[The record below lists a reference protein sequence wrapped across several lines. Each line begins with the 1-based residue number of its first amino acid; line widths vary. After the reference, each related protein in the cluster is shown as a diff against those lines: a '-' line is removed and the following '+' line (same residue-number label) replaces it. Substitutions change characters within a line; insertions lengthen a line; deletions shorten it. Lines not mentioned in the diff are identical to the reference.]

1 MDGQTHKLLHRLDT
15 HTIEA
20 GLGTANTHL
29 EQWIEN
35 ERTNGW
41 CWWWI
46 WQRLDSRPHR
56 STTNTNHI
64 STCLV
69 RVCVDVWT
77 WLVPGTTMACCLRT
91 TGYKHSVALS
101 VGAIHNNEKKE
112 VMLWQQGT
120 TQAVANNFCLDT
132 SFQIYGFSQP
142 ARRLGSRQSCNN

>member
-1 MDGQTHKLLHRLDT
+1 MDGQTHKLLHRLDWT

-20 GLGTANTHL
+20 GPGTANTHL

-46 WQRLDSRPHR
+46 WLGLDHIGVQQIP
-56 STTNTNHI
+56 TTFPLVSCVCMWMYGHDWYQGLQWHVASGLPATNI
-64 STCLV
+64 
-69 RVCVDVWT
+69 R
-77 WLVPGTTMACCLRT
+77 WLYLWEPYTTT
-91 TGYKHSVALS
+91 T
-101 VGAIHNNEKKE
+101 KKE

-142 ARRLGSRQSCNN
+142 AGRLGSRQSCNN